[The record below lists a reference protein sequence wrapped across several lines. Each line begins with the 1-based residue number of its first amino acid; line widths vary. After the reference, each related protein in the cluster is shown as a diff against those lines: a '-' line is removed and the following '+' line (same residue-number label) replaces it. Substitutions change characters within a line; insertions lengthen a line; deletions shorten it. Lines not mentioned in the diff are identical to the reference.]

1 MCAAISMNQTIKKVG
16 IAVKTRFVSI
26 FAEKRE
32 IMTLLDGLATSKQIK
47 QEIALAVN
55 EMVTKGGRPP
65 HLAAVLVGDDGASL
79 TYVTS
84 KVKSCEEVGFKST
97 LIRRDSG
104 ITQEELLQ
112 LIANLNQDA
121 ELDGYI
127 IQLPLPA
134 HIDEKKVLLAVDP
147 RKDVDGFHPENVG
160 RMVLGL
166 PCYLPATPGGI
177 VELLKRY
184 HVQTEG
190 KHCVVIGRSHIVG
203 LPMSILLQR
212 NSNPGNCTVT
222 ITHSKTNG
230 LNEICR
236 NADIIVAALGRP
248 EFLKAEMVKE
258 GAVVIDVGITRIS
271 DDTKKSGFR
280 LAGDVDFA
288 AVAPKCSFIT
298 PVPGGVGPMTIVT
311 LLSNTLQARILHG

>member
-1 MCAAISMNQTIKKVG
+1 MTI
-16 IAVKTRFVSI
+16 
-26 FAEKRE
+26 
-32 IMTLLDGLATSKQIK
+32 LDGLATSKQIK
-47 QEIALAVN
+47 HEIAFSVT
-55 EMVTKGGRPP
+55 EMVSSGSRPP

-84 KVKSCEEVGFKST
+84 KVKSCEEVGFRST
-97 LIRRDSG
+97 LIRRDST
-104 ITQEELLQ
+104 ITENELLV
-112 LIANLNQDA
+112 LIANLNNDA

-127 IQLPLPA
+127 IQLPLPS
-134 HIDEKKVLLAVDP
+134 HINEKNVLLAVDP

-177 VELLKRY
+177 LELLKRY
-184 HVQTEG
+184 DVQTEG

-212 NSNPGNCTVT
+212 NANPGNCTVT
-222 ITHSKTNG
+222 ITHSKTKG
-230 LNEICR
+230 LEEICR
-236 NADIIVAALGRP
+236 NADIIIAALGRP

-258 GAVVIDVGITRIS
+258 GAVVIDVGITRVP
-271 DDTKKSGFR
+271 DTSKKSGFR

-288 AVAPKCSFIT
+288 NVSSKCSFIT

-311 LLSNTLQARILHG
+311 LLSNTLQARISKG